1 MVSLRKISLVAIA
14 PFYLQ
19 TIGFHLHDVHA
30 KIVKLQQ
37 ICFDSAMPANTLI
50 PEVSYLTIQFFA
62 LFKFATRVLVAAL
75 TAGCKTGLSVFVALV
90 FSGIGKPKL
99 KVYH

>member
-1 MVSLRKISLVAIA
+1 MVSLRKISLVSIA

-19 TIGFHLHDVHA
+19 TKGFHLHDLHA
-30 KIVKLQQ
+30 KDCKLQQ
-37 ICFDSAMPANTLI
+37 IYFDSAMPANTLI

-75 TAGCKTGLSVFVALV
+75 TAGCQNWTQCVCCFGF
-90 FSGIGKPKL
+90 FRQGKA
-99 KVYH
+99 